1 MKCFRCQQENPP
13 QAKFCFECAAPLQLR
28 SPSPDAYTPPYLAE
42 KIRAGRS
49 SLEGERRRV
58 TVMFADLESSMALLA
73 GRDPEDARVLIDGVL
88 ERMMEA
94 VHRYEGTVNQIMGD
108 GIMALFGA
116 PVAHEDHALRGCY
129 AALRMQE
136 SVKRFSAEMQSSTGT
151 AMRMRVGVNS
161 GDVLVRSIAGDLH
174 MDYTAIGETTHLAA
188 KVEQMAGPGTIWA
201 TADLIRLVEG
211 YVQARP
217 LGAHA
222 IKGLPTPV
230 ELFEITGTGPLRTR
244 FQVATRRGLSR
255 FVGRETETGA
265 LDRAAAFARAG
276 RGQIVAVVGQPGVG
290 KSRLLWEF
298 TQARRQSGWS
308 VFKAGTTSHGAAVS
322 YLPVIELL
330 AL

>member
-28 SPSPDAYTPPYLAE
+28 DASPEAYTPPYLAE

-49 SLEGERRRV
+49 ALEGERRRV

-116 PVAHEDHALRGCY
+116 PVAHEDHALRACY

-136 SVKRFSAEMQSSTGT
+136 SVKRFSAEMLATTGT
-151 AMRMRVGVNS
+151 AMRVRVGVNS

-188 KVEQMAGPGTIWA
+188 KVEQMTEPGTICA
-201 TADLIRLVEG
+201 TADLVRLVEG

-217 LGAHA
+217 LGPHA
-222 IKGLPTPV
+222 VKGLANAV
-230 ELFEITGTGPLRTR
+230 ELFVRMGPGSAAGSPGPLERKIPSGLLSR
-244 FQVATRRGLSR
+244 ISSSEMPASGSRAFSGNSPRRGATAGGRCSR
-255 FVGRETETGA
+255 
-265 LDRAAAFARAG
+265 RA
-276 RGQIVAVVGQPGVG
+276 P
-290 KSRLLWEF
+290 LP
-298 TQARRQSGWS
+298 TARRSPIFRWS
-308 VFKAGTTSHGAAVS
+308 SCSHFISASTRAMSARESV
-322 YLPVIELL
+322 
-330 AL
+330 